1 MNAYRHVWLSALLVL
16 LIALPAGAEEKSP
29 KAFPGRGFFALC
41 VGNHDAKK
49 RSVPD
54 QFRLIAEMGFDG
66 VGDPL
71 WLGQEMDA
79 NLKLMDELKL
89 CPAML
94 YVRVNVSPKAKQ
106 AYDPRIKDALARL
119 KGRGTVLCVLMQGL
133 KPGDAS
139 GLDHGAALLRELGD
153 MAAASGMKVS
163 IYHHMSDWTQN
174 LSFALEVVRK
184 ADRPNVGVNFNL
196 CHWLMA
202 DGDKDYRAFLRA
214 NVGRV
219 FVVTLNGAKLGS
231 KTWTN
236 GLIQPLDCGDFDN
249 LELLKL
255 LKELDYRGP
264 IGLMCYGVGGDAR
277 EHLVRSMK
285 VWKEWMGK
293 L

>member
-1 MNAYRHVWLSALLVL
+1 MNAHRHVCLLALVL
-16 LIALPAGAEEKSP
+16 LIAPPARADEKSAKP
-29 KAFPGRGFFALC
+29 FPGGGFFALC

-54 QFRLIAEMGFDG
+54 QLRLIAEMGFDS
-66 VGDPL
+66 VGYPI
-71 WLGQEMDA
+71 WLGAEMDA
-79 NLKLMDELKL
+79 NLKLLDELKL
-89 CPAML
+89 RPAVL
-94 YVRVNVSPKAKQ
+94 WTRVDVNPKAKL
-106 AYDPRIKDALARL
+106 ACDGRLKDALARL
-119 KGRGTVLCVLMQGL
+119 KGRGAILCVLMQGL
-133 KPGDAS
+133 NPGDPA

-153 MAAASGMKVS
+153 LAAANDAKVS

-214 NVGRV
+214 NIGRV

-249 LELLKL
+249 LELLRL
-255 LKELDYRGP
+255 LKELNYRGP
-264 IGLMCYGVGGDAR
+264 VGLMCYGVGGDAR

>member
-1 MNAYRHVWLSALLVL
+1 MNALRYVCLLVL
-16 LIALPAGAEEKSP
+16 VLPLTLPARAEEKSP
-29 KAFPGRGFFALC
+29 KAFPGGGFFALC

-54 QFRLIAEMGFDG
+54 QLRLIAEMGFDG
-66 VGDPL
+66 VGYPV
-71 WLGQEMDA
+71 WLGAEMDV
-79 NLKLMDELKL
+79 NLKLVDELKL
-89 CPAML
+89 RPIVL
-94 YVRVNVSPKAKQ
+94 WTQVNVSPKASH
-106 AYDPRIKDALARL
+106 AYDPRTKDVLARL
-119 KGRGTVLCVLMQGL
+119 KGRGTILCVLMQGL
-133 KPGDAS
+133 KPGDPA
-139 GLDHGAALLRELGD
+139 GMDRGVAVLRELGD
-153 MAAASGMKVS
+153 LAAASDMKVS

-174 LSFALEVVRK
+174 LPFALEVVRK

-202 DGDKDYRAFLRA
+202 DGDKDYRKLLRE
-214 NVGRV
+214 NIGRV

-249 LELLKL
+249 IELLRL

-264 IGLMCYGVGGDAR
+264 VGLMCYGVGGDAR

-285 VWKEWMGK
+285 VWKVWMGK